1 VTPECK
7 WYVERFVQAF
17 VDAKDELV
25 VELHKELNESQDL
38 FIEVWGVLPATM
50 RRQIKQIVDDQ

>member
-1 VTPECK
+1 MTPECK
-7 WYVERFVQAF
+7 WYVSRFVQAF

-25 VELHKELNESQDL
+25 VELHKELNQSHEL
-38 FIEVWGVLPATM
+38 FVEVWGVLPSTM